1 MSLASGKVYVH
12 SHSQGAVG
20 DVPPPPPPGHP
31 NVLELLISN
40 GASTCVPASNGGLLY
55 CANYEGIQHQLE
67 YHRKAQ
73 MTK

>member
-1 MSLASGKVYVH
+1 MC
-12 SHSQGAVG
+12 
-20 DVPPPPPPGHP
+20 PPPLPPGHP

-67 YHRKAQ
+67 YHRKAH